1 MKEHP
6 DIVKFCRF
14 PAYVR
19 THSTGILRGLPLGT
33 QTLAQ
38 SLVCYTLSEV
48 YRLPVRTYAA
58 IAPNASYRV
67 TTKFA
72 QSELDSSKQKAGYH
86 RHSDTLPLLVY
97 RSAYS
102 RRKTSDKQKT
112 YPNPFS

>member
-38 SLVCYTLSEV
+38 SLVCYTSPEV
-48 YRLPVRTYAA
+48 YRLLVCTYAA
-58 IAPNASYRV
+58 ITPNAPYRV
-67 TTKFA
+67 DDQVRTK
-72 QSELDSSKQKAGYH
+72 
-86 RHSDTLPLLVY
+86 RT
-97 RSAYS
+97 
-102 RRKTSDKQKT
+102 
-112 YPNPFS
+112 

>member
-19 THSTGILRGLPLGT
+19 THSTGILRGLPLST
-33 QTLAQ
+33 RTLEQ
-38 SLVCYTLSEV
+38 SLVCYTLSGSR
-48 YRLPVRTYAA
+48 YARTQRLP
-58 IAPNASYRV
+58 PNAPYRGMI
-67 TTKFA
+67 KFA
-72 QSELDSSKQKAGYH
+72 QSELDSAKQKAGYH
-86 RHSDTLPLLVY
+86 RNDDTLPLLVY